1 MGSAPRQLKPWKS
14 RARVR
19 VAKAMVEA
27 SAARVAQVE
36 GCQGDDG
43 NEQTLKANASQQS
56 LGEDGRLGIPGL
68 SVEEAAAGGLHADG
82 DGREGVGEQ
91 VDEQ

>member
-14 RARVR
+14 HGGGQRR
-19 VAKAMVEA
+19 VAAL
-27 SAARVAQVE
+27 VAQVE
-36 GCQGDDG
+36 GCHGDDG